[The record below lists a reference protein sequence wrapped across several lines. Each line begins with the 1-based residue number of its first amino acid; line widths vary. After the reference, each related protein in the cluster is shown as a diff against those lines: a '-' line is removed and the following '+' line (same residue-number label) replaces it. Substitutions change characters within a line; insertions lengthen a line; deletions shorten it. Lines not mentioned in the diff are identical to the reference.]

1 VKIHKNNDIL
11 NNLLDKAS
19 GYEYIAEKIERTRMI
34 DEIDLKILKILQKKA
49 RIPNVEVA
57 RQVGM
62 APSAV
67 LERIR
72 KLEKQGIID
81 GYEVRLN
88 PLRFSRNL
96 VAFISVTVDRQ
107 NEETLVGRMLTALPE
122 VQEVHYVAG
131 DDAFLIKVRVSD
143 TDELGRFVRDK
154 ISSIDTVQATRTAI
168 VLSTYKETARI
179 PIGAVPT

>member
-1 VKIHKNNDIL
+1 MLDDI
-11 NNLLDKAS
+11 S
-19 GYEYIAEKIERTRMI
+19 
-34 DEIDLKILKILQKKA
+34 LKILKILQEKA

-72 KLEKQGIID
+72 KLEKQGFID

-88 PLRFSRNL
+88 PKRFSRSL
-96 VAFISVTVDRQ
+96 VAFVKVKIKKLSD
-107 NEETLVGRMLTALPE
+107 EIKVGEKLFLIPE
-122 VQEVHYVAG
+122 VQEVHYVTG
-131 DDAFLIKVRVSD
+131 EDSFLIKVRVAD
-143 TDELGRFVRDK
+143 TEELGRLTRDK
-154 ISSIDTVQATRTAI
+154 IASIAAVQSTQTAI

-179 PIGAVPT
+179 PIDDIA

>member
-1 VKIHKNNDIL
+1 
-11 NNLLDKAS
+11 
-19 GYEYIAEKIERTRMI
+19 MI
-34 DEIDLKILKILQKKA
+34 DDISLKILKILQQKA

-72 KLEKQGIID
+72 KLEKQGFID

-88 PLRFSRNL
+88 PKRFAKSL
-96 VAFISVTVDRQ
+96 VAFVSVKLKKLDAEIKVGQ
-107 NEETLVGRMLTALPE
+107 TLARLPE

-131 DDAFLIKVRVSD
+131 EDAFLVKIRAAD
-143 TDELGRFVRDK
+143 TDALSRLIRDK
-154 ISSIDTVQATRTAI
+154 IAAIAGVQSTQTAI
-168 VLSTYKETARI
+168 AMSTYKETARI
-179 PIGAVPT
+179 PIEIVGA

>member
-1 VKIHKNNDIL
+1 
-11 NNLLDKAS
+11 
-19 GYEYIAEKIERTRMI
+19 MI
-34 DEIDLKILKILQKKA
+34 DDVSLKILKILQEKA

-72 KLEKQGIID
+72 KLENQGFID

-88 PLRFSRNL
+88 PKRFAKSL
-96 VAFISVTVDRQ
+96 VAFVKVKTKKLGDEKKAGQ
-107 NEETLVGRMLTALPE
+107 ALSAIPE

-131 DDAFLIKVRVSD
+131 DDALLVKVRVAD
-143 TDELGRFVRDK
+143 PEDLGRLTRDK
-154 ISSIDTVQATRTAI
+154 IAAVATVQSTQTAI

-179 PIGAVPT
+179 PIDNVEKNN

>member
-1 VKIHKNNDIL
+1 
-11 NNLLDKAS
+11 
-19 GYEYIAEKIERTRMI
+19 MI
-34 DEIDLKILKILQKKA
+34 DETSLKILKILQEKA

-57 RQVGM
+57 RQVGL

-88 PLRFSRNL
+88 PKRFAKSL
-96 VAFISVTVDRQ
+96 VAFVSVKLRKPAD
-107 NEETLVGRMLTALPE
+107 EIKVGKQLAGIPE

-131 DDAFLIKVRVSD
+131 DDAFLVKVRVAD
-143 TDELGRFVRDK
+143 TQALGRLTRDK
-154 ISSIDTVQATRTAI
+154 IASNAAVQSTQTSI
-168 VLSTYKETARI
+168 VLSTYKETAKI
-179 PIGAVPT
+179 PIDE

>member
-1 VKIHKNNDIL
+1 
-11 NNLLDKAS
+11 
-19 GYEYIAEKIERTRMI
+19 MI
-34 DEIDLKILKILQKKA
+34 DEVSLKILKILQKKA

-72 KLEKQGIID
+72 KLEKQGFID

-88 PLRFSRNL
+88 PKRFAKSL
-96 VAFISVTVDRQ
+96 VAFTTVKLKKLA
-107 NEETLVGRMLTALPE
+107 EEVNVGERLSRIPE

-131 DDAFLIKVRVSD
+131 QDAFLVKVRTAD
-143 TDELGRFVRDK
+143 TASLSRLTRDK
-154 ISSIDTVQATRTAI
+154 IASIAAVQSTQTTIA
-168 VLSTYKETARI
+168 LSTYKETARI
-179 PIGAVPT
+179 QIDKID

>member
-1 VKIHKNNDIL
+1 
-11 NNLLDKAS
+11 
-19 GYEYIAEKIERTRMI
+19 MI
-34 DEIDLKILKILQKKA
+34 DAVSLKILKILQQKA

-72 KLEKQGIID
+72 KLEKQGFID

-88 PLRFSRNL
+88 PKRFAKSL
-96 VAFISVTVDRQ
+96 VAFVSVKLKKLDAEIKVGQ
-107 NEETLVGRMLTALPE
+107 TLARLPE

-131 DDAFLIKVRVSD
+131 EDAFLVKIRAAD
-143 TDELGRFVRDK
+143 TDALSRLIRDK
-154 ISSIDTVQATRTAI
+154 IAAIAGVQSTQTAI
-168 VLSTYKETARI
+168 AMSTYKETARI
-179 PIGAVPT
+179 PIES

>member
-1 VKIHKNNDIL
+1 MLDDI
-11 NNLLDKAS
+11 S
-19 GYEYIAEKIERTRMI
+19 
-34 DEIDLKILKILQKKA
+34 LKILKILQKKA

-72 KLEKQGIID
+72 KLEKQGFID

-88 PLRFSRNL
+88 PKRFARSL
-96 VAFISVTVDRQ
+96 VAFVKVKLKKLD
-107 NEETLVGRMLTALPE
+107 EETAVGEMLARIPE

-131 DDAFLIKVRVSD
+131 EDAFLVKIRVAD
-143 TDELGRFVRDK
+143 TEALSRLARDK
-154 ISSIDTVQATRTAI
+154 IAGIAAVQSTQTAI
-168 VLSTYKETARI
+168 ALSTYKETARI
-179 PIGAVPT
+179 PIDM